1 MLGKSH
7 TEAATTDRSPPMN
20 TREAFF
26 LRASQEIHAK
36 FPGLTL
42 ILTGGFRSSRS
53 IESAITTG
61 ACAAVGIGRPAVKY
75 PEIPQNMTGYESKY
89 NEQCS
94 FDVEAAPS
102 PGWIATKIR
111 SVGAGAETVRIHS
124 STCWF
129 LWTVGMLNISG
140 YRNTGLRS

>member
-7 TEAATTDRSPPMN
+7 TEAAMAGQSQPKN

-26 LRASQEIHAK
+26 LRASQEVHARI
-36 FPGLTL
+36 PELTL

-53 IESAITTG
+53 IESAISTG
-61 ACAAVGIGRPAVKY
+61 ACATVGIGRPAVKY
-75 PEIPQNMTGYESKY
+75 PELPQKIIGYESKY

-111 SVGAGAETVRIHS
+111 SVGAGAETVSIYFS
-124 STCWF
+124 SPWC
-129 LWTVGMLNISG
+129 L
-140 YRNTGLRS
+140 